1 MLDIIFKVTLLCYN
15 IYIILTNGVIFMPET
30 INIFSPIE
38 KTRFYAKNRLVRSAT
53 GEYMT
58 DEKGYPTPE
67 LLNLYENLAKGGVG
81 TIIASAAQVFPSDE
95 ESNNFLLRINAE
107 DCIKPLQALTDA
119 VKKHGVLIWQQIMID
134 DFEHKDSS
142 GKFRPCPI
150 DEMSREEIDIVINAH
165 IKGAEYAEKA
175 GFDGVQIHA
184 AHGFL
189 LSRFLSPKYN
199 HRQDEYGQ
207 NPLLIIEKILAGTRR
222 AVNDEFHISIKINC
236 QDFEKSGLTE
246 EDCLKY
252 CLRLAELGIDSI
264 EISGNETSRKSIV
277 AKVNEAYFKNVA
289 IELKKHIDTPVILVG
304 GHRSIEMMN
313 DLMAKSHI
321 DALSLSRPLI
331 SEPDL
336 PNRWQSGDTRPSRC
350 ISCNKCYAP
359 TNGKCFMDR

>member
-1 MLDIIFKVTLLCYN
+1 MLE
-15 IYIILTNGVIFMPET
+15 ET
-30 INIFSPIE
+30 NIFTPIE
-38 KTRFYAKNRLVRSAT
+38 KKRFHAKNRLVRSAT
-53 GEYMT
+53 GEFMT
-58 DEKGYPTPE
+58 DQNGCPTE
-67 LLNLYENLAKGGVG
+67 DLIRLYENLAKGGVG
-81 TIIASAAQVFPSDE
+81 TIVVGAAQVLSFGDAE
-95 ESNNFLLRINAE
+95 LDNFLLRLDSE
-107 DCIKPLQALTDA
+107 ECVKPLKALADV
-119 VKKHGVLIWQQIMID
+119 VKKYNVRIWQQIMID

-184 AHGFL
+184 AHGLL

-207 NPLLIIEKILAGTRR
+207 NPLLVIEKILAGTRR

-236 QDFEKSGLTE
+236 QDFEKGGLTE

-264 EISGNETSRKSIV
+264 EISGNETSRKGIV
-277 AKVNEAYFKNVA
+277 PGVNEAYFKNVA
-289 IELKKHIDTPVILVG
+289 IELKKLIDTPVILVG
-304 GHRSIEMMN
+304 GHRSISEMN
-313 DLMAKSHI
+313 KLLQNNNI

-331 SEPDL
+331 SEPNL

-350 ISCNKCYAP
+350 ISCNRCYIP
-359 TNGKCFMDR
+359 SNGKCFMDL